1 MAFNKDWITKKIDE
15 SAIAFAD
22 SFGNELNRDGFTT
35 SQIRNYFGEVKRI
48 QMKGLMTSE
57 SDFLLLK
64 PKLAYA
70 AKRANKRGAI
80 SFQKVMNEAHEAVAC
95 STPEAEKRFKN
106 FCDFLEA
113 ILAYHK
119 AHGGN

>member
-1 MAFNKDWITKKIDE
+1 MAFNKEWIEKKIDE
-15 SAIAFAD
+15 KAILFAD
-22 SFGNELNRDGFTT
+22 QFGDELNRGGFTT

-48 QMKGLMTSE
+48 QMKGLKDNE

-70 AKRANKRGAI
+70 AKRASKPGAI
-80 SFQKVMNEAHEAVAC
+80 AFQKVMNEAHEAVA
-95 STPEAEKRFKN
+95 SDKPEANKRFKN